1 MWGTQVGAFTKEYCF
16 TRCYIIYDEVSELYS
31 PCRVSVSS
39 ILLGDMPR
47 KVPFPVSISTP
58 RLTLALCT
66 GWWPGPRPSTPWSH
80 VDMRGSQWA
89 MGILIVVRE
98 E

>member
-1 MWGTQVGAFTKEYCF
+1 MSLWGTQVKLVLS
-16 TRCYIIYDEVSELYS
+16 TRNIASLHVSELYS

-66 GWWPGPRPSTPWSH
+66 GWWPAPRRSTPWSH
-80 VDMRGSQWA
+80 VDMRGPQSV
-89 MGILIVVRE
+89 GYGYKLTVVRGE
-98 E
+98 